1 MESSTRNAVLA
12 VSKENKMLIFRDAV
26 HALHMRVLSVRKSF
40 CTLLALQQFTSIQ
53 SLNKASENDV
63 MRSFMAS
70 SSNHASLV
78 NHFGT

>member
-26 HALHMRVLSVRKSF
+26 HALHMRVLSVRKSY

-53 SLNKASENDV
+53 SLNKASEND